1 MKRILALLV
10 SLFLCIGL
18 GAQFRYRNPVLHAD
32 YSDPDVCRVGEE
44 YWMTASSFNWFPGL
58 PVLHSR
64 DLVHWELVGAAL
76 TDYPGEG
83 WDGPEDDFRSTVRHG
98 KAVWAPA
105 IRYHEGW
112 FYIYVGDPDR
122 GIFMVRTQD
131 PQGPWEPPV
140 WVVREK
146 GFIDPCPFWDEDGKA
161 YLSHGCAGSR
171 AGNKSVL
178 FVAPM
183 ASDGTHL
190 TGPSR
195 IVYDGHLSQPTIE
208 GTKFY
213 KRDGKYYIF
222 SPAGGVATGWQ
233 TVLRADSPWGPYE
246 ERIVMAWAEG
256 TVNGPH
262 QGAWVQTPEGEDWF
276 LHFQDKGAYGRI
288 VHLQPL
294 RWGDDDW
301 PMMGEDPDGDGVG
314 QPVKAW
320 IAPKEEIPG
329 HPSTGSGTAGNDERN
344 VGNDGYMPYGIGLE
358 WQYPAVPSP
367 YWHFALPDGGV
378 RLYSVQRK
386 PDDCLRNCPNF
397 LAQKFPAERFT
408 VRAKLS
414 FRPNPQ
420 LKERGEQAGFA
431 VMGDEYAGLRLTDT
445 PEGALLEYVKCLN
458 ASSGGFETTERLV
471 VLPYR
476 YEPLPHERESRN
488 VPLVHYPDVPE
499 AVIWVELD
507 VRAKAVEG
515 NVPDAVCRFSYSL
528 DGKRFTKVEGSFTAR
543 PGTWVGAKFGFWCNR
558 FSLKND
564 SGWLDVLDL
573 KVKPFYDPL
582 EGFLYDEEK
591 VPAYTLPDVLN
602 GAKTVRDWERKRRP
616 ELLALF
622 EKEMYGSV
630 PGKPEGLHFRVL
642 EEDRTALDGL
652 ATRRQV
658 RVFFDKEEADYL
670 TLLLYLPNHRSKKVP
685 AFLGV
690 NFFGNHTIDTDPGI
704 LLPDSLRYR
713 PDFTLDARGSQQH
726 RWPLKTI
733 VERGYAVA
741 TFCCEDVAWDADVVS
756 GVRALYAHSEDKT
769 PDAAV
774 RPPYTWGTLA
784 AWGWGLSRA
793 LDYLE
798 ADPDVD
804 GTRVAV
810 FGHSRMG
817 KAAVWASA
825 RDTRFA
831 MVVSNASGCGGAALS
846 RRRYG
851 ETVRRINTSYPY
863 WFCEAFH
870 KYGDNEDL
878 LPFDQH
884 ELLALIAPRPLYVES
899 GSEDRWSDPHGEFLG
914 LAHATPVYRL
924 YGYEGFGPEE
934 WPGLGPSGVEN
945 PISRG
950 RTGYHIRAGRHE
962 ILLYDWLQYLSFAD
976 RYLR

>member
-1 MKRILALLV
+1 MKRILSLLAAV
-10 SLFLCIGL
+10 LVCGGLF
-18 GAQFRYRNPVLHAD
+18 AQFRYQNPVLHAD
-32 YSDPDVCRVGEE
+32 YSDPDVCRVGED
-44 YWMTASSFNWFPGL
+44 YWMTASSFNCFPGL
-58 PVLHSR
+58 PILHSK
-64 DLVHWELVGAAL
+64 DLVNWELVGAAL

-83 WDGPEDDFRSTVRHG
+83 WDAPEDDFRTKVQHG
-98 KAVWAPA
+98 RAVWAPA
-105 IRYHEGW
+105 IRYHDGW

-122 GIFMVRTQD
+122 GIFMVRAQD
-131 PQGPWEPPV
+131 PHGSWESPV

-146 GFIDPCPFWDEDGKA
+146 GFIDPCPFWDDDGKA

-171 AGNKSVL
+171 AGVKSVL

-183 ASDGTHL
+183 SSDGTRL

-195 IVYDGHLSQPTIE
+195 IVYDGHIGQPTIE

-213 KRDGKYYIF
+213 KREGKYYIF

-262 QGAWVQTPEGEDWF
+262 QGAWVETQEGEDWF

-288 VHLQPL
+288 VHLQPMV
-294 RWGDDDW
+294 WKADGW
-301 PMMGEDPDGDGVG
+301 PLIGEDPDGDGVG

-320 IAPKEEIPG
+320 KRPVESLTS
-329 HPSTGSGTAGNDERN
+329 PSGSAYR
-344 VGNDGYMPYGIGLE
+344 PFGIGLE

-367 YWHFALPDGGV
+367 YWHHALQEGGV
-378 RLYSVQRK
+378 RLYSVEQK
-386 PDDCLRNCPNF
+386 WPYHTLWDCPNL

-420 LKERGEQAGFA
+420 LKEHGEQAGFV
-431 VMGDEYAGLRLTDT
+431 VMGNDYAGLRLTDT
-445 PEGALLEYVKCLN
+445 GKGAALDYVECRG
-458 ASSGGFETTERLV
+458 AHTGAGETFRELAM
-471 VLPYR
+471 LPYR
-476 YEPLPHERESRN
+476 YEPLPHDRESKN
-488 VPLVHYPDVPE
+488 VPLVNYPDVPE
-499 AVIWVELD
+499 VVLWVELY
-507 VRAKAVEG
+507 VRAKAVDG

-528 DGKRFTKVEGSFTAR
+528 DGKRFTKVDGSFLAK
-543 PGTWVGAKFGFWCNR
+543 PELWVGAKFGFWCNR
-558 FSLKND
+558 FSPKND

-573 KVKPFYDPL
+573 KVKPAFDPL

-591 VPAYTLPDVLN
+591 VPAFVLPDVL
-602 GAKTVRDWERKRRP
+602 GGVKTARDWEKRRRP
-616 ELLALF
+616 ELLSLF

-630 PGKPEGLHFRVL
+630 PGRPEGLHFRVL
-642 EEDRTALDGL
+642 EEDPAALDGR

-658 RVFFDKEEADYL
+658 RVFFDNEESDYL
-670 TLLLYLPNHRSKKVP
+670 TLLIYLPNHRSKKVP

-690 NFFGNHTIDTDPGI
+690 NFFGNHTVDSDPGI

-713 PDFTLDARGSQQH
+713 PDFKLDARGSQQH
-726 RWPLKTI
+726 RWPVRAI

-741 TFCCEDVAWDADVVS
+741 SFCCEDVAPDTDRRM
-756 GVRALYAHSEDKT
+756 GIRAKYEG
-769 PDAAV
+769 
-774 RPPYTWGTLA
+774 YTWGNLA

-793 LDYLE
+793 LDCLE

-817 KAAVWASA
+817 KAAVWAGA

-851 ETVRRINTSYPY
+851 ETVRRINTAYPY
-863 WFCEAFH
+863 WFCEEFH

-899 GSEDRWSDPHGEFLG
+899 GSEDRWSDPRGEFLG
-914 LAHATPVYRL
+914 LANSTPVWQL
-924 YGYEGFGPEE
+924 YGHEGFA
-934 WPGLGPSGVEN
+934 PSERPSVEQ
-945 PISRG
+945 PVTRG

-962 ILLYDWLQYLSFAD
+962 ILLYDWLQYLDFAD
-976 RYLR
+976 RFL